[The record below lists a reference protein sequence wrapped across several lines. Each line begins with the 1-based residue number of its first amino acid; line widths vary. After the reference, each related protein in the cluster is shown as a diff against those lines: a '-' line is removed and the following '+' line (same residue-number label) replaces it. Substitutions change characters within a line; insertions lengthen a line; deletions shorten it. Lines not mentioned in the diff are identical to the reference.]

1 MKPLKEQQSTT
12 IEKRESLPHYMTE
25 VHRIDV
31 LGFHCPVPV
40 HEARKA
46 LKTMDEGHVLELVSD
61 DPETLHDIPAL
72 IARLNATLESVEENS
87 GEYTFRII
95 NSVDSPRIATI
106 RMDENIPADAH
117 LPTSNGDFRIRVFHE
132 ENGLDH
138 VALTLGD
145 MEGPDPLLVRVHSE
159 CLTGDAF
166 SSLRCDCGPQ
176 LDAGLQEIAERGWGA
191 LIYLRQEGRGIGLHA
206 KIQAYHLQDKGA
218 DTLDAN
224 LHLGLPG
231 DARDYEIAAEILKS
245 IGATRISLLTN
256 NPDKVKQLQ
265 EHGIN
270 VVERKSLIVGIG
282 ESNKDY
288 LKTKLERMGHEIE
301 EAELDG

>member
-1 MKPLKEQQSTT
+1 
-12 IEKRESLPHYMTE
+12 MTE

-46 LKTMDEGHVLELVSD
+46 LKTMDDGHVLELVSD

-72 IARLNATLESVEENS
+72 IARLNVTLESVEENS

-95 NSVDSPRIATI
+95 NSVDSPPITTI
-106 RMDENIPADAH
+106 RMDENIPADAL
-117 LPTSNGDFRIRVFHE
+117 LPTSHGDFRIRVFHE

-288 LKTKLERMGHEIE
+288 LKTKLERMGHEIKE
-301 EAELDG
+301 SELDG